1 MLALVTSRLVGGLL
15 GSSKHFLQLL
25 DDADILFC
33 FLEELVRYF
42 MSCSPVA
49 TLVTR
54 VTAASCQLALPAFK
68 DTQGEVT
75 AGWTK
80 RKF

>member
-1 MLALVTSRLVGGLL
+1 VKLFNNIKVVL
-15 GSSKHFLQLL
+15 G
-25 DDADILFC
+25 
-33 FLEELVRYF
+33 FLEELIRYF